1 MDGNRGCLC
10 QLCRLDP
17 CYTDKR
23 LFLHRLSSH
32 FFFNDILY
40 GFVED
45 KLKIISDLGLED
57 YVLTFLNT
65 GDFHSKFVW
74 KKQVRMKLDF
84 VENRKFVFEMQHVR
98 FLSLNTILHPNCFW
112 YLCRKRPKLLVAYKS
127 VVKTLSLLFT
137 RYNRSVCSA
146 CGTDVKF

>member
-65 GDFHSKFVW
+65 GDF
-74 KKQVRMKLDF
+74 

-98 FLSLNTILHPNCFW
+98 FLSLNTISHPNRFW

-127 VVKTLSLLFT
+127 VVKTLSLLFI